1 MWITY
6 STAKA
11 LNPTAVALGN
21 FDGLHRGHQ
30 KVIQPVLNF
39 VKSQESKFVELPA
52 TSVHNSSL
60 IHSTQQVYST
70 VVSFNPHP
78 KEFFSG
84 QSRALLTPLEE
95 KKLQLSIWGIQQ
107 LVLLP
112 FDRELVALSPEDFVE
127 KILVQQL
134 GTQTI
139 SVGEDFCFGKQRSGT
154 ANDLQAIAAKFG
166 IPVTVV
172 PNFTW
177 CGDRVS
183 SSAIR
188 QALTEGN
195 LQRAKQLL
203 GRPYILTGTVV
214 TGQQLGRTIGFPT
227 ANLQLPPNK
236 FLPRQGVY
244 AVRVFIQAETTDSSP
259 LLDRLLPLAAG
270 VMNIGYRP
278 TINGTTQSVE
288 IHLLDWSG
296 DLYGK
301 NLTVELEEFLRTE
314 QKFADLEE
322 LKAQINADCA
332 KAKSLLMP
340 EQSSR

>member
-1 MWITY
+1 
-6 STAKA
+6 
-11 LNPTAVALGN
+11 
-21 FDGLHRGHQ
+21 
-30 KVIQPVLNF
+30 
-39 VKSQESKFVELPA
+39 
-52 TSVHNSSL
+52 
-60 IHSTQQVYST
+60 
-70 VVSFNPHP
+70 
-78 KEFFSG
+78 
-84 QSRALLTPLEE
+84 
-95 KKLQLSIWGIQQ
+95 LQLSIWGIQQ

-154 ANDLQAIAAKFG
+154 AKDLQAIAAKFG

-214 TGQQLGRTIGFPT
+214 KGQQLGRTIGFPT
-227 ANLQLPPNK
+227 ANLQLLANK

-244 AVRVFIQAETTDSSP
+244 AVRVLIEGETTDSSP
-259 LLDRLLPLAAG
+259 LLDHLLPVAAG

-278 TINGTTQSVE
+278 TINSTTQSVE

-314 QKFADLEE
+314 QKFASLEE
-322 LKAQINADCA
+322 LKAQINADCT

>member
-6 STAKA
+6 STTKA

-39 VKSQESKFVELPA
+39 VKSQETLPT

-177 CGDRVS
+177 EGDRVS

-214 TGQQLGRTIGFPT
+214 KGQQLGRTIGFPT

-301 NLTVELEEFLRTE
+301 NLTVELEEFLRPE
-314 QKFADLEE
+314 QKFASLEE
-322 LKAQINADCA
+322 LKAQINADCT